1 MIKFYVIGTL
11 AVPTDASVTQ
21 TETSRDDQEQATH
34 KKGITSQIQPDDS
47 DVTINNDHSSPQRS
61 KNNESDTREDAAKEK
76 TKAKNTKKKAKI
88 KNEGNIGDKSIKL
101 LRHFT

>member
-11 AVPTDASVTQ
+11 SVTTDASITQ
-21 TETSRDDQEQATH
+21 TEASRDEQEQASP

-47 DVTINNDHSSPQRS
+47 NVTVNNDHSSPQRS
-61 KNNESDTREDAAKEK
+61 KNNEADTREKAAKEK

-88 KNEGNIGDKSIKL
+88 KNEGNTDDKSIKL